1 MKCLEKILDEEDPYL
16 TTGSPPC
23 DPFSILQGLNQGR
36 MGPEKFQAR
45 LEEGKE
51 MLEPSCSIYKQRIK
65 KGKYFLHEH
74 PKSANSWKEECIQE
88 INEMPNVEIVEG
100 SMCRW
105 KMVGRDASGEEYIR
119 KPTCRDIT
127 WSVYT

>member
-1 MKCLEKILDEEDPYL
+1 MTDKTQVKCLEKILDEEDPYL

-65 KGKYFLHEH
+65 KGKYFLHASEVSKFVERRVH
-74 PKSANSWKEECIQE
+74 PRNQ
-88 INEMPNVEIVEG
+88 
-100 SMCRW
+100 
-105 KMVGRDASGEEYIR
+105 
-119 KPTCRDIT
+119 
-127 WSVYT
+127 